1 MTEPRHLTRIVQSA
15 TLRLAGTYLAIIML
29 MSLAFSYVFYH
40 TSARQLDRQ
49 VPTGISSVFQQ
60 VNPGDDG
67 GTGGVP
73 RANDDLR
80 RYLLARAEE
89 GRAELLVKLLW
100 TNFGV
105 LVFGTILSYLL
116 ARQSLRPIEEAMD
129 AQTRFVSDAS
139 HELRTPLTALQLT
152 NEVALR
158 KSKLSAKESRD
169 LIEHNLAEATK
180 LKALSDG
187 LLGLLKQD
195 GQLLAHTAV
204 SLQAVVSESM
214 SRIAPSALDKH
225 IAVHDSVPN
234 IMVKSEEAALTQVL
248 TILLDN
254 AVKYSHTNSDIHLEA
269 KARGKAAYL
278 SVRDNGVG
286 IKASEVPH
294 IFDRFYRAD
303 TSRSRQHTE
312 GYGLGLS
319 IARKLADQLSAD
331 ISVKSELDKGTT
343 FTIKL
348 HLA

>member
-29 MSLAFSYVFYH
+29 MSLGFSFVFYN

-49 VPTGISSVFQQ
+49 VPAGINNIYQQ
-60 VNPGDDG
+60 
-67 GTGGVP
+67 TQP
-73 RANDDLR
+73 RDLPQVSDQIE
-80 RYLLARAEE
+80 RYLRARADE
-89 GRAELLVKLLW
+89 GRAELLAKL
-100 TNFGV
+100 V
-105 LVFGTILSYLL
+105 LVNLITLIVGAGVSYLL

-129 AQTRFVSDAS
+129 VQTRFVSDAS

-158 KSKLSAKESRD
+158 KPKLSSKESRE
-169 LIEHNLAEATK
+169 LIEHNLSEATK

-195 GQLLAHTAV
+195 GQMFDMTSV
-204 SLQAVVSESM
+204 SLQSVAAESM
-214 SRIAPSALDKH
+214 NRIAPVALAKD

-234 IMVKSEEAALTQVL
+234 IMVKSEESALTQVL

-254 AVKYSHTNSDIHLEA
+254 AVKYSHANSDVHLEA
-269 KARGKAAYL
+269 KAKGKVAYL
-278 SVRDNGVG
+278 TVRDRGVG
-286 IKASEVPH
+286 IKASEIPH
-294 IFDRFYRAD
+294 IFERFYRAD
-303 TSRSRQHTE
+303 TSRSRQHVE

-319 IARKLADQLSAD
+319 IARKLTDQLGAD
-331 ISVKSELDKGTT
+331 ISVKSEPQKGSA

-348 HLA
+348 PLA

>member
-29 MSLAFSYVFYH
+29 LSLAFSVVFYN

-49 VPTGISSVFQQ
+49 ASSQLNEVYRQIDPNNVGRVSQ
-60 VNPGDDG
+60 E
-67 GTGGVP
+67 
-73 RANDDLR
+73 LE
-80 RYLLARAEE
+80 RYLNARAAE
-89 GRAELLVKLLW
+89 GRAELLAKLILL
-100 TNFGV
+100 N
-105 LVFGTILSYLL
+105 LVALVGGSALSYVL
-116 ARQSLRPIEEAMD
+116 ARRSLQPIEEAMD

-158 KSKLSAKESRD
+158 KPRLTSKESRE

-180 LKALSDG
+180 LKTLSDG

-195 GQLLAHTAV
+195 GHLLEHTSV
-204 SLQAVVSESM
+204 SLQAVVGEAM
-214 SRIAPSALDKH
+214 NRIAPTAIEKRIS
-225 IAVHDSVPN
+225 VHDSVPN
-234 IMVKSEEAALTQVL
+234 IMVKSEEAALVQIV

-254 AVKYSHTNSDIHLEA
+254 AVKYSALKSDIYLES
-269 KARGKAAYL
+269 KARAKTAYL

-286 IKASEVPH
+286 IKASELPH

-319 IARKLADQLSAD
+319 IARKLADQLGAE
-331 ISVKSELDKGTT
+331 ITAKSEPDKGST
-343 FTIKL
+343 FTIRL
-348 HLA
+348 PLA